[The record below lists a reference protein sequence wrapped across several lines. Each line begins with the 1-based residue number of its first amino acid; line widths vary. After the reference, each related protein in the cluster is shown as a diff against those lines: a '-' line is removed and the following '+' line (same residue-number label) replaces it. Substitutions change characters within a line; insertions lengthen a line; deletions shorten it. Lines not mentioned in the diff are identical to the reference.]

1 MIGTIDHN
9 VLASVLDD
17 TRFILY
23 PMVPSDLVFEERV
36 KLNCFYCK
44 NYNTHWK
51 CPPKIPPI
59 DYQKVVSEFEHGVF
73 VKIELPF
80 SESDFSEIRVRST
93 NDLHR
98 SLLKLERYMWEH
110 NYPLSISFIGGSCK
124 LCKNGCGI
132 EHCNNPYQARMSME
146 GAGINVVKS
155 LEKYGLRI
163 VFPPK
168 NNLTRVG
175 MLLW

>member
-1 MIGTIDHN
+1 MDPN
-9 VLASVLDD
+9 
-17 TRFILY
+17 
-23 PMVPSDLVFEERV
+23 DLVFEERV

-44 NYNTHWK
+44 YYNTHWK

-59 DYQKVVSEFEHGVF
+59 DYRKVVSEFEHGAF

-80 SESDFSEIRVRST
+80 SENDFSEIRIRST

-98 SLLKLERYMWEH
+98 GLLKLEHYMWEH
-110 NYPLSISFIGGSCK
+110 NHPLSVSFIGGSCK
-124 LCKNGCGI
+124 LCKNGCGT
-132 EHCNNPYQARMSME
+132 ERCNNPYQARMSME
-146 GAGINVVKS
+146 GAGINVIKS
-155 LEKYGLRI
+155 LEKYGLHI

-168 NNLTRVG
+168 NRLTRVG